1 MSAAWSKE
9 LFEEKDNDAWLKMLV
24 EKKEISSEQF
34 TWLHDL
40 FEKKV
45 HDTDGQADRWW
56 KDIFA
61 GKSSFDH
68 ASVPDWVKE
77 HAQNDHKFVPSVR
90 RSQRKFTAAES
101 EPIKTPLII

>member
-1 MSAAWSKE
+1 MNSAWSKQ

-45 HDTDGQADRWW
+45 HDKGQADRWW
-56 KDIFA
+56 KDVFD
-61 GKSSFDH
+61 GKSSFDP

-90 RSQRKFTAAES
+90 RSQRKFKTE
-101 EPIKTPLII
+101 EKIKATPLII